1 MTSDGSAWWLHESWP
16 DYSADAN
23 TNYVANCYMNLPVFA
38 NGANGDN
45 VTVNVAG
52 SSSSACTYHSDSYYC
67 QPVAENFGA
76 ADADNPACTCKRI
89 QLVGT
94 YSAGVLLKCEKC
106 KEVRQSTQANSCPTG
121 TKIFS
126 PRTRADWATFLGSAV
141 PLRAPHWIVDVTKP
155 TDGCT
160 DCNDY
165 AMNSDTAEQ
174 KTWVTKDS
182 SPWFLRSQATQGAWV
197 EPSEYKA
204 NCYLNLYSFNN
215 EDTIV
220 FESKSS
226 ETGTN
231 AEAHASGCEFYSSS
245 YYCQSTRTTTTTTLA
260 AVCQSLPYLNTMC
273 PSGALADNQN
283 TRQCHGNPC
292 EDGDDDD
299 SLCCKAKAKCSSLP
313 YTATMCASGVLKPNQ
328 TTIEC
333 TGPTCH
339 PASADDDICCEA
351 ATCATYNC
359 TTENWGKI
367 AGSETTEQ
375 GETPETTCC
384 EDISVEFVAVDDGT
398 CEGKS
403 SECVCDGN
411 ALTEPYNYVTSWNP
425 APSTLE
431 ECQALCEESNDCIY
445 VTFKDEYG
453 GQCRLFTDCPDETR
467 WTT

>member
-1 MTSDGSAWWLHESWP
+1 MTGSYSPGDLVKCGSPDAPCLDVYRSHDTNSCPVGTKLWSPRSRLDWDTVLASTFEQGAHDPASANTHPRSPDFIFDVTRADNSAPNAPLNSATSDQNGLPMHRRWMTSDGSAWWLHESWP

-45 VTVNVAG
+45 VTVDVAG

-67 QPVAENFGA
+67 QPVSLTLAA
-76 ADADNPACTCKRI
+76 ADADNPACTCKKI

-94 YSAGVLLKCEKC
+94 YSAGILLKCEKC

-126 PRTRADWATFLGSAV
+126 PRTREDWATFLASAT

-182 SPWFLRSQATQGAWV
+182 SPWFLRSTATQGSWV

-204 NCYLNLYSFNN
+204 NCYMNLYSFNN

-245 YYCQSTRTTTTTTLA
+245 YYCQSERTTTTTTLA
-260 AVCQSLPYLNTMC
+260 ATCQSLPYLSTMC
-273 PSGALADNQN
+273 PSGALADNQH

-292 EDGDDDD
+292 EDGEDDDA
-299 SLCCKAKAKCSSLP
+299 LCCKAKAKCSSL
-313 YTATMCASGVLKPNQ
+313 
-328 TTIEC
+328 
-333 TGPTCH
+333 
-339 PASADDDICCEA
+339 A
-351 ATCATYNC
+351 A
-359 TTENWGKI
+359 
-367 AGSETTEQ
+367 
-375 GETPETTCC
+375 
-384 EDISVEFVAVDDGT
+384 
-398 CEGKS
+398 
-403 SECVCDGN
+403 
-411 ALTEPYNYVTSWNP
+411 
-425 APSTLE
+425 
-431 ECQALCEESNDCIY
+431 
-445 VTFKDEYG
+445 
-453 GQCRLFTDCPDETR
+453 
-467 WTT
+467 